1 MIKGPGAS
9 CLPWSSHGL
18 PGRSNKEWGQL
29 QGSWERK
36 TVGERGE
43 ERERERKREVG
54 EVKLAT
60 RTQGSLLFSLLA
72 KKKKKKNGFQISSFH
87 NMQTVGGRRR
97 GEDGRE
103 EKGGWR
109 WEGELRLSW
118 LCCK

>member
-1 MIKGPGAS
+1 M
-9 CLPWSSHGL
+9 
-18 PGRSNKEWGQL
+18 

-72 KKKKKKNGFQISSFH
+72 KKKKKKMVSRFH
-87 NMQTVGGRRR
+87 PFTICRLWEEEEEGRTGERRKEGG
-97 GEDGRE
+97 DGR
-103 EKGGWR
+103 G
-109 WEGELRLSW
+109 S
-118 LCCK
+118 

>member
-72 KKKKKKNGFQISSFH
+72 KKKKKKWFPDFILSQYADCGRKKKR
-87 NMQTVGGRRR
+87 GGRER
-97 GEDGRE
+97 GERRVE
-103 EKGGWR
+103 MGGGA
-109 WEGELRLSW
+109 ETFLAL
-118 LCCK
+118 L